1 MLSGSCPSEAPRNRS
16 GGELSPT
23 EEVKER
29 YIERP
34 THFRRDAPAG
44 RGKPLCKHMRRSSY
58 TAEMAANALESI
70 RATGTNIIADTAD
83 FQGVYLLLQDDSA
96 ANGPDRL
103 EIKRYQPT
111 EGTTNPSILLA
122 AARLPAYKHIFSR
135 VQGYLRDTNDA
146 KTTKLSRAVESLAVD
161 FGTEIWRLTG
171 RVSTELDV
179 ALSFDV
185 EGTIAA
191 ALRIIR
197 LYAANGVPKEGV
209 RIKIAATWEGIQAR
223 TWECKGSRLCITY
236 FASRDTRHRSWVPAS
251 ATLTSASSWLGLIC

>member
-1 MLSGSCPSEAPRNRS
+1 
-16 GGELSPT
+16 
-23 EEVKER
+23 
-29 YIERP
+29 
-34 THFRRDAPAG
+34 
-44 RGKPLCKHMRRSSY
+44 
-58 TAEMAANALESI
+58 MAANALESI

-236 FASRDTRHRSWVPAS
+236 FASRDTRHRSWALQDEKMAHIDDIVPDGQSSNGTSSMEDVDVSSEGAFRWAYNDDACTVEKTAEALRRFAS
-251 ATLTSASSWLGLIC
+251 DTRQLEIMLAAR